1 RRAAVSGAPS
11 LAFHQMSAES
21 LDFPDGTFDFIVS
34 VTALHHADLPRALA
48 EVRRVLRP
56 GGRFLSVDIFAYFFG
71 MRRQPPWLT
80 WLTTGVDFAENVV
93 RDGPRAAWQS
103 LRAVTT
109 PEWLDHLNHDGYLPA
124 PEFDAAYAAHLPGA
138 TFGRASRYFRYCL
151 WDKRAVWASR
161 RALCRAMRG
170 K

>member
-1 RRAAVSGAPS
+1 MAEFDRLAETYDTAVTSTRDFKFVLHRLPPGRSRALDIGCGTGKLAQALARVFRHVDGIDPADEMLEVARRRAAVSGAPS

-80 WLTTGVDFAENVV
+80 WLN
-93 RDGPRAAWQS
+93 
-103 LRAVTT
+103 
-109 PEWLDHLNHDGYLPA
+109 
-124 PEFDAAYAAHLPGA
+124 
-138 TFGRASRYFRYCL
+138 
-151 WDKRAVWASR
+151 
-161 RALCRAMRG
+161 
-170 K
+170 